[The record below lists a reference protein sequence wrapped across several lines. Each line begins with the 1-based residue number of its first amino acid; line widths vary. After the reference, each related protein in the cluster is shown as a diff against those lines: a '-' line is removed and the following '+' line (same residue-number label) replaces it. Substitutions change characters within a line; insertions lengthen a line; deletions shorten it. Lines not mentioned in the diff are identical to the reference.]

1 MKIKIYLP
9 LLLCIVLCYSCGSG
23 WTEYINV
30 GQFGEPYPFNYV
42 GLMSTSAD
50 ADSVDV
56 YYSIE
61 SGTAKEMQHIKVKPP
76 VIIGG
81 HFTNVIFDSTAMKSG
96 ALFRKTET
104 RSIGRR
110 AKINY
115 SENGSHYMKIVNNG
129 RYSVDYFIVGYH
141 PIKQDNLG
149 SVWAGAAHGS
159 AAAPISQVVDMLP
172 EVFYK
177 GGPVKYL
184 LLPNEK
190 RTQDMYKMNTEGSL
204 SNKTDHYRPYYYYK
218 STDTIVFKDSYN
230 GKNIVNAPWSVNQV
244 MALFRAE
251 YRQSNDT
258 ILTIRYH
265 DYYNTPQSTRISTGY
280 VKDYSGY
287 IVNPVKPKY
296 YGIIPSGGEV
306 RSSES
311 IPFITHVNYEYY
323 SDKP

>member
-9 LLLCIVLCYSCGSG
+9 LLLCVALGYSCGSG
-23 WTEYINV
+23 WTEYVNV
-30 GQFGEPYPFNYV
+30 TKFIEPYPFNYV
-42 GLMSTSAD
+42 GLISTSDD

-56 YYSIE
+56 YYSIS
-61 SGTAKEMQHIKVKPP
+61 SGLANEMQHIKVKPP

-81 HFTNVIFDSTAMKSG
+81 HFTNVTFDSTAIKSG
-96 ALFRKTET
+96 ALFRKTEI
-104 RSIGRR
+104 RALGRR

-115 SENGSHYMKIVNNG
+115 SENGSHYLKIVNNG
-129 RYSVDYFIVGYH
+129 RYPVEYFIVGNH
-141 PIKQDNLG
+141 PIKQYDLS
-149 SVWAGAAHGS
+149 SVWAGAASGS
-159 AAAPISQVVDMLP
+159 ATAPVTQVVDLLP

-184 LLPNEK
+184 LFPDK
-190 RTQDMYKMNTEGSL
+190 KPTQDMYKMNTEGTAGNDPRKL
-204 SNKTDHYRPYYYYK
+204 PTYYYK
-218 STDTIVFKDSYN
+218 STDTIVFKGSYN
-230 GKNIVNAPWSVNQV
+230 GKNLVSTPWSVNQV

-258 ILTIRYH
+258 ILTISYP

-280 VKDYSGY
+280 VKDYSGF

-311 IPFITHVNYEYY
+311 VPFITHVNYEYY